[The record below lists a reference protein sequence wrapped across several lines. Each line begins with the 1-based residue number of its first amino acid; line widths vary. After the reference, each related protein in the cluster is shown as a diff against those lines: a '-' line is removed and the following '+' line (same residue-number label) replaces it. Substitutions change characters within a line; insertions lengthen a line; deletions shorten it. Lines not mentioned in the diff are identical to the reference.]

1 MNAQRKARILFVDDE
16 ERIVN
21 LLRVMFRSQYEVLTA
36 QDGASALAILRRER
50 VDVIVSDQRMPGML
64 GVELLAQACTIA
76 PHTVRLLLTGYADR
90 EAIVGSVNEG
100 QIFRFIT
107 KPWDH
112 EAIRATLAEA
122 VEVALVQTV
131 PASVAAPPG
140 SVAQVAAPQ
149 RPGVLVLDDDEGD
162 VAAIRAALGDEHPLV
177 HAPSVS
183 SALQALARQDIGVM
197 VCESQVGGTETG
209 AVLHALKKH
218 FPALMTVMLTRHT
231 DADEVGRL
239 INHAR
244 IYRFAS
250 KPIRP
255 AVLQLAVTAAMKEH
269 RRCMADG
276 RQMALQRTVPAAEPE
291 APAVRGLL
299 QGLRAMATRLRLFT
313 P

>member
-1 MNAQRKARILFVDDE
+1 VNAQRKARILFVDDE

-64 GVELLAQACTIA
+64 GVELLAQVCTMA
-76 PHTVRLLLTGYADR
+76 PNTVRLLLTGYADR

-107 KPWDH
+107 KPWDQ

-122 VEVALVQTV
+122 VEVALLQTA
-131 PASVAAPPG
+131 PASASPG
-140 SVAQVAAPQ
+140 SVAQVAAVQ
-149 RPGVLVLDDDEGD
+149 RPGVLLLDDNEGD

-197 VCESQVGGTETG
+197 VCEAQVGGTETG

-255 AVLQLAVTAAMKEH
+255 AVLQLAVAAAMKEH

-276 RQMALQRTVPAAEPE
+276 RQMALQRPVPAAEPDT
-291 APAVRGLL
+291 PAVRGLL
-299 QGLRAMATRLRLFT
+299 QGLRAMAARLRFFN

>member
-1 MNAQRKARILFVDDE
+1 MNAHRKARILFVDDE

-76 PHTVRLLLTGYADR
+76 PNTVRLLLTGYADR

-107 KPWDH
+107 KPWDQ

-122 VEVALVQTV
+122 VEVALLQTQ
-131 PASVAAPPG
+131 PAPAAPPG

-149 RPGVLVLDDDEGD
+149 RPGVLVMDDNEGD
-162 VAAIRAALGDEHPLV
+162 VRAIREALGDEHPVV
-177 HAPSVS
+177 HAPSIS
-183 SALQALARQDIGVM
+183 TALQALARQDIGVM

-276 RQMALQRTVPAAEPE
+276 RQVALQRPVPAAEPD
-291 APAVRGLL
+291 PPVVRGLL
-299 QGLRAMATRLRLFT
+299 QGLRAMAARLHLFN